1 MRRRVEA
8 RALLLCERDRG
19 ERELGLAVGEAAAQ
33 VRATRLMRGAISRDH
48 QRQSEGQSGAIRGSS
63 EAHQR
68 PIRGPSVDISGELAF
83 ISIAS
88 ISRPPTPRFLTPSV
102 NASKVAK
109 AEKGPHSPRRSM

>member
-1 MRRRVEA
+1 MRA
-8 RALLLCERDRG
+8 G
-19 ERELGLAVGEAAAQ
+19 
-33 VRATRLMRGAISRDH
+33 ISRDHKRQTEAH
-48 QRQSEGQSGAIRGSS
+48 QRQSEAIRGNPRQSEAIRGNQRHSEALRGTQRQSKAHQRDS
-63 EAHQR
+63 EAHHK
-68 PIRGPSVDISGELAF
+68 PSVGLSGELAF

>member
-1 MRRRVEA
+1 MKSCSGA
-8 RALLLCERDRG
+8 
-19 ERELGLAVGEAAAQ
+19 
-33 VRATRLMRGAISRDH
+33 RLMRAGISRDH
-48 QRQSEGQSGAIRGSS
+48 QRQT

-68 PIRGPSVDISGELAF
+68 QSEAIRGNPRPIKGPSKAHQRDSEAHHKPSVGLSGELAF